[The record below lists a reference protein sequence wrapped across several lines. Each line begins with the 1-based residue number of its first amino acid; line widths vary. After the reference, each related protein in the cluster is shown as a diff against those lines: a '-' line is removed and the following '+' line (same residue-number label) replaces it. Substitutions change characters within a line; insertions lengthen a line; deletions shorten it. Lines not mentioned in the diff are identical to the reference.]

1 MPVIHLPMHK
11 LIILISVPPDDP
23 RFEGGWPD
31 FLHAAEQMP
40 GLVRET
46 SSRVSHV
53 LYGAKDV
60 HMVHELHFETRQ
72 ALEAALQSE
81 HGRSAGRILQRITG
95 SRMALLFADHH
106 EDLAEN
112 MLPEPKSGS

>member
-1 MPVIHLPMHK
+1 MHK

-23 RFEGGWPD
+23 RFEEGWPD

-53 LYGAKDV
+53 LYGVKDY
-60 HMVHELHFETRQ
+60 HMVHELHFESRQ
-72 ALEAALQSE
+72 ALETAMQSE
-81 HGRSAGRILQRITG
+81 PGRLAGRILQRITG
-95 SRMALLFADHH
+95 SRLTLLFSDHH

-112 MLPEPKSGS
+112 MQPGPGSGS